1 MKAKEFLDQLNPQ
14 SVVFEENICYEYT
27 ERQLVL
33 FAELYHKHIAKNDEV
48 LDNVMWRCSTDLFID
63 CRNDRVFTKG
73 EEYEQHCSEPLTLYD
88 DEGEEHVVTKWVDS
102 FIAI

>member
-33 FAELYHKHIAKNDEV
+33 FAELYHKHQAKNNEV
-48 LDNVMWRCSTDLFID
+48 LDPVRKRKS
-63 CRNDRVFTKG
+63 
-73 EEYEQHCSEPLTLYD
+73 
-88 DEGEEHVVTKWVDS
+88 
-102 FIAI
+102 